1 MLLTNTGSRI
11 GSGAKRAVSWSSVSA
26 LSVMCGIAAVVT
38 GGGAQ
43 KKGRQLPAAPKLLK
57 NGCF

>member
-1 MLLTNTGSRI
+1 
-11 GSGAKRAVSWSSVSA
+11 
-26 LSVMCGIAAVVT
+26 MCGIAAVVT